1 MKTLTV
7 RQSSFQKLTKFT
19 MLNKVQGPHACNTIV
34 SLTELQCFSL
44 SLEWVDSGQGDVAH
58 PGKK

>member
-1 MKTLTV
+1 
-7 RQSSFQKLTKFT
+7 
-19 MLNKVQGPHACNTIV
+19 MLNKLKGPLACNFNV

-58 PGKK
+58 PGKQRDLGSTPLNSKLNLQY